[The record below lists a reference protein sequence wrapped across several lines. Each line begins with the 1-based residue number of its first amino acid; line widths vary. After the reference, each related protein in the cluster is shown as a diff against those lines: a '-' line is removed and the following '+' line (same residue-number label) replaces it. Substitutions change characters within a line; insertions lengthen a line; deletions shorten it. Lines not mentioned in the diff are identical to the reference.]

1 MTLVVVPTLPKSR
14 PRRWKRVSSSLE
26 AKVAKLLG
34 RIVRNLLQ
42 ALVVTAFASPA
53 EGVVG
58 RLEKILLTRP
68 GADVPRPHGEM
79 WRVFH
84 NDNIVSDDSSWILA
98 CLRTLGRFFAA
109 FSAVDPAD
117 QCEPIGASH
126 MKNFS
131 GRRCF
136 IVGFLTVSVHATTDC
151 CYLSER
157 VPVLIA
163 LAGFAPLFSRA
174 FIANRSW
181 CTHEH
186 C

>member
-1 MTLVVVPTLPKSR
+1 MTLVVVPTLPNSR

-26 AKVAKLLG
+26 AKVTKLLG
-34 RIVRNLLQ
+34 RMVRNLLP
-42 ALVVTAFASPA
+42 AVVTVVASPA
-53 EGVVG
+53 AGG
-58 RLEKILLTRP
+58 RLKKILLTRP

-79 WRVFH
+79 WRLFH

-98 CLRTLGRFFAA
+98 CLRTLGRFLVA
-109 FSAVDPAD
+109 FSADPAD

-131 GRRCF
+131 GRPCF
-136 IVGFLTVSVHATTDC
+136 IVGFLTVSFPATTDC
-151 CYLSER
+151 CPGYLSER
-157 VPVLIA
+157 VLVLTV

-174 FIANRSW
+174 FITNRSW